1 MRPISPK
8 LREEM
13 SNDTFY
19 KYCCLAGKIDLSICD
34 GRIEWH
40 HALQFSGRQ
49 INAKF
54 CILPLCQYHH
64 RNVEKPAIKNI
75 VTGIMLSRATDEE
88 LTKYSK
94 AIDYKKLREKY
105 SCPK

>member
-1 MRPISPK
+1 MRPIPPK

-13 SNDTFY
+13 ADDPFY
-19 KYCCLAGKIDLSICD
+19 KYCCMRDMDVGNCE
-34 GRIEWH
+34 GRTEWH
-40 HALQFSGRQ
+40 HALIFAGRQ
-49 INAKF
+49 INERF
-54 CILPLCQYHH
+54 CILPLCSYHH
-64 RNVEKPAIKNI
+64 KNVEKPGIKEL
-75 VTGIMLSRATDEE
+75 VTKLMLLRATDEE